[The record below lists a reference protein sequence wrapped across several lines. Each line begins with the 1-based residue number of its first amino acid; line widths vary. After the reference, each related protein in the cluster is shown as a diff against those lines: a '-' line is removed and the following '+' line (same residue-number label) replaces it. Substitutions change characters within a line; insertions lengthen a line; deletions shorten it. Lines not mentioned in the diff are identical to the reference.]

1 MAGGGGGASYCSQG
15 FPLCDV
21 DLLISAVQ
29 LDLLISAV
37 QCCSFIV
44 AGITCGVEVENK
56 TDL

>member
-1 MAGGGGGASYCSQG
+1 MGWVGASYCSQG
-15 FPLCDV
+15 FPLRDV
-21 DLLISAVQ
+21 DLF
-29 LDLLISAV
+29 ISAV